1 MPVEFSDLLIGFS
14 ILAFVFGLF
23 ISQKFRS
30 FVVSI
35 LMLPVAFTLSVW
47 SLQAAIFWWP
57 AKKLMKLFPRS
68 KQASGLF
75 GFLIEFFGHFVRH
88 PLDKLLVAGKRK
100 DVALE
105 VWPKDKYPQLYCKV
119 PSDINR
125 PLWEDGRLPNGVSIT
140 WLADRHVTKE
150 MIGRAAQMGVLLFM
164 VLAVATF
171 VGLTFQVLDALA
183 TPFGDLFNADLP
195 VLEKWPGED
204 PILQSR
210 WALLGGFLIG
220 FAKVFGITVL
230 NSAKYLAASA
240 VTAIGASLLVSMMV
254 LETMRRKKAAPYANI
269 SKDADVRWP
278 YRAETRALVNAG
290 YARQIDLANGY
301 LKDAKLFS
309 LGKATGTLRVRG
321 DLCAPSKEQDIMLD
335 QDSLFQHVMVM
346 GGTGE
351 GKTTAILKPLMR
363 QFMKDRKTGMFVI
376 DAKGVL
382 WEDARDIAK
391 NANRLGDVVVIGTG
405 KDQLGFDVTAL
416 LTPTQIAA
424 VMRSVM
430 RQMGGGESDSFWPD
444 MAANLLRQVL
454 EVGQA
459 YSKTKEFNSW
469 YTPDHVAP
477 HPYSLYWAYEA
488 VINETLLSDTIA
500 SLMKELVRLEEEVEA
515 GIKAK
520 KDVSDLEEKLEALSE
535 PSLVSAM
542 SYLQGSWANMAS
554 ETKTGITANVV
565 QLLGGFS
572 GTKNLRN
579 RFASG
584 KDYGIADLREA
595 LDGKIV
601 LIALSSIEDGLPAR
615 LVSILIKTSLYRE
628 ARLREA
634 QMKREGKEKPQD
646 KPCIVMMDEVQ
657 EVVTVDPTSGL
668 SDATFWNVARST
680 GLAGVFATQTVAA
693 LEQAMGKPASSNF
706 LQQARTKIFLRTED
720 QATVEYACWCAGK
733 FERNRVYEEG
743 QNESLEQRKLIEGWS
758 VFDPIV
764 EDHEAEPKNLWRL
777 LLSSALSL
785 VMPSRRQSARTT
797 RNPTYALDKRFIP
810 KGGFGASEGVN
821 LAKLSAE
828 QSSAWRAEDLERD
841 YRTKGNEIM
850 PALTPADII
859 AMGRWHAYAHVQRA
873 GAVRQDIMTLQH
885 DFE

>member
-1 MPVEFSDLLIGFS
+1 MPAEFSDFLIGFI
-14 ILAFVFGLF
+14 ILAIIFGLF

-35 LMLPVAFTLSVW
+35 LMLPVAFTLSLG

-57 AKKLMKLFPRS
+57 ANKLLKLFPRS
-68 KQASGLF
+68 EQASGLF
-75 GFLIEFFGHFVRH
+75 GLLIEFFGRFVRH

-100 DVALE
+100 EAALQI
-105 VWPKDKYPQLYCKV
+105 WPKDQYSQLYCKV
-119 PSDINR
+119 PGDINR
-125 PLWEDGRLPNGVSIT
+125 TLWEDGRLPNGVSIT
-140 WLADRHVTKE
+140 WLADRHVTKK
-150 MIGRAAQMGVLLFM
+150 MITRAAQMGVLLFM

-171 VGLTFQVLDALA
+171 VFLALQVFDALA
-183 TPFGDLFNADLP
+183 TPFGDLFHAELP
-195 VLEKWPGED
+195 VLEQWPSEE
-204 PILQSR
+204 PVLQSR
-210 WALLGGFLIG
+210 WALFGGFLIG

-230 NSAKYLAASA
+230 NSAKYLGASA
-240 VTAIGASLLVSMMV
+240 ITAIGASLLVSMMV

-278 YRAETRALVNAG
+278 YRAESRALINSA
-290 YARQIDLANGY
+290 YAKQIDLATNY
-301 LKDAKLFS
+301 LKDSKLFN
-309 LGKATGTLRVRG
+309 LGKATGTLRLRG

-363 QFMKDRKTGMFVI
+363 QFMNDRNTGMFVI

-382 WEDARDIAK
+382 WEDTRDIAK
-391 NANRLGDVVVIGTG
+391 DANRLGDVVVIGTG
-405 KDQLGFDVTAL
+405 KDQVGFDVTAL

-469 YTPDHVAP
+469 YTPDHIAP

-488 VINETLLSDTIA
+488 VINESLLSDAIA
-500 SLMKELVRLEEEVEA
+500 ELVKEQIRLEEKIEA
-515 GIKAK
+515 GRKAK
-520 KDVSDLEEKLEALSE
+520 KDVSDLEEKLEAFSE
-535 PSLVSAM
+535 PSLISAM

-584 KDYGIADLREA
+584 KDYGVADLREA
-595 LDGKIV
+595 LNGKIV

-657 EVVTVDPTSGL
+657 EIVTVDPTSGL
-668 SDATFWNVARST
+668 NDATFWNVARST

-693 LEQAMGKPASSNF
+693 LEQAMGKRASSNF

-743 QNESLEQRKLIEGWS
+743 QNESLEQRKLIEDWS

-764 EDHEAEPKNLWRL
+764 EDHDAEAKNLWRL

-785 VMPSRRQSARTT
+785 IIPSRRQSARTT
-797 RNPTYALDKRFIP
+797 RNPTYDLDQRFTP
-810 KGGFGASEGVN
+810 KGGMFASESVN
-821 LAKLSAE
+821 LAKLSA
-828 QSSAWRAEDLERD
+828 QQAANWRAEDLERD
-841 YRTKGNEIM
+841 YRTKGNEIV

-873 GAVRQDIMTLQH
+873 GAVRQDIMTLKH